1 MMNLQVSTPIG
12 VHENLDDLRQT
23 IVRYLLTSIILLGI
37 FEAWTTLRS
46 EPFQSER
53 FLLWLSLALVGILT
67 MAFLGRFPLVARQ
80 LLVWGSLAWSLAAIW
95 FFPSPWV
102 PFFSLLGILASGLLI
117 PASDL
122 VYAIATFVFTGALVW
137 AGQRSYP
144 LADLLL
150 AACLGLFVSFILRR
164 TLLTALAWAWS
175 SQQRSVQLLGEARK
189 HRAEVSR
196 ALKSLEIAHSIQSK
210 IQDEL
215 LVARRQADEARQMK
229 ERFAA
234 NISHELRTPLNLIL
248 GFSEVMYK
256 SPETYGSVSWT
267 PTLRRDIYQIYRS
280 SEHLLSMID
289 DILDLS
295 RYQMLDFSLAKES
308 VPVGKPILEAV
319 EIVRDLFVGA
329 PVALETDLAPDSP
342 VLNIDVTRI
351 RQVVI
356 NLLKNARS
364 FTSEGSVRVTAR
376 TEEDHVLISVKD
388 TGEGIP
394 QEKLS
399 AIFDEFYQV
408 DQSRSR
414 KRQGAGL
421 GLAICKRL
429 IEAHQGRI
437 WVESQEGAGTE
448 FFFTLPLPAHKY
460 DTQPALIPPLYDHLQ
475 PTGRNCLLVVE
486 SDPAIVSMIAR
497 RIGDLETIQ
506 VADASLLDEYVARYR
521 PRAVIVNVF
530 PGNSPPLK
538 LKADY
543 PVPVIQASLPSR
555 EWLARELAIG
565 ASLIKP
571 VTSRQLSE
579 CLARYEQAKE
589 ILIVDDDREFVQ
601 LMNRYL
607 QSSGKKYKV
616 RFAYDGDEGWQSLC
630 RQPPDVVLLDVIMPG
645 RSGFDIVEEMKHNE
659 ALSKTEVILITGT
672 HFDKDIADKY
682 ENQMHIQRA
691 GGLTYAQMLACL
703 EALVDV
709 FKDEIVE
716 GR

>member
-23 IVRYLLTSIILLGI
+23 IVRYLLTGIILLGTL
-37 FEAWTTLRS
+37 EAWMTLPS
-46 EPFQSER
+46 QPFQSQR
-53 FLLWLSLALVGILT
+53 FLLWLSLDLVGILT
-67 MAFLGRFPLVARQ
+67 LACLGRSPLVARH
-80 LLVWGSLAWSLAAIW
+80 LLMWGSLAWFLAAIW

-102 PFFSLLGILASGLLI
+102 PFFSLLGILASGLLV
-117 PASDL
+117 PASEL

-150 AACLGLFVSFILRR
+150 ASCLGLFVSFILRR

-196 ALKSLEIAHSIQSK
+196 ALKSLEIAHTTQTK

-267 PTLRRDIYQIYRS
+267 PTLRRDVYQIYRS

-308 VPVGKPILEAV
+308 VPISKPILEAI

-329 PVALETDLAPDSP
+329 PVALETDLAPDLP
-342 VLNIDVTRI
+342 VLDIDVTRI

-376 TEEDHVLISVKD
+376 TVGDHVLASVKD

-408 DQSRSR
+408 DQSRAR

-429 IEAHQGRI
+429 IEAHQGNI

-460 DTQPALIPPLYDHLQ
+460 DVQPASTSPLYDHLH
-475 PTGRNCLLVVE
+475 PSARHCILVVE
-486 SDPAIVSMIAR
+486 SDPAMVSMIAR
-497 RIGDLETIQ
+497 RMGDLETIQ
-506 VADASLLDEYVARYR
+506 VADASLLDEYVVRYR
-521 PRAVIVNVF
+521 PRAVIANVF
-530 PGNSPPLK
+530 PGNVQPLK
-538 LKADY
+538 LNADY
-543 PVPVIQASLPSR
+543 PVPVIRASLPSR
-555 EWLARELAIG
+555 EWLTRELGIG

-571 VTSRQLSE
+571 VTSKQLLE
-579 CLARYEQAKE
+579 CLTHYEQAEE
-589 ILIVDDDREFVQ
+589 ILILDDDREFVQ
-601 LMNRYL
+601 LMSRYL
-607 QSSGKKYKV
+607 QSSGRQYKV

-630 RQPPDVVLLDVIMPG
+630 QQPPDLVLLDVIMPG

-716 GR
+716 G